1 MRIASSEIRITSC
14 VSPARRT
21 LAVALAIVLAL
32 ALPLPA
38 SSQEPLGPAIKVD
51 VSLLL
56 LEATV
61 KDRSG
66 RILKDL
72 KQDDFLLDADGQPQ
86 SISHFSRDQLP
97 LAVALVLDL
106 SGSIEPFLRP
116 LRYATLSALKS
127 LKPEDQVALFT
138 FTDNAQLRVPL
149 TRDKRDVSDQIEN
162 LLAGGSTN
170 INQGLYDAAQYLRR
184 EAPAARR
191 VIILISDNVATAASV
206 NSDAVIEQAL
216 EADAAIYSIKVP
228 GRNPPEAKVMAKLL
242 GRSSDVR
249 KMTSE
254 TGGEMFDMEK
264 EGSLFLSLQTLIER
278 LKTRYTSSFYPA
290 QQGQAAGFHR
300 INLRLH
306 PTFGGKGRD
315 YSVVTKTG
323 YFVSPSRASSR

>member
-1 MRIASSEIRITSC
+1 MRIANSELRITSC

-21 LAVALAIVLAL
+21 LAVFLAIVLTV
-32 ALPLPA
+32 ALPVHA
-38 SSQEPLGPAIKVD
+38 AAQEPLGPAIKVD

-138 FTDNAQLRVPL
+138 FTDNAELRVPL

-278 LKTRYTSSFYPA
+278 LKTRYTIGFYPA

-306 PTFGGKGRD
+306 PSFGGKGHD

-323 YFVSPSRASSR
+323 YFVSSSRASSR

>member
-1 MRIASSEIRITSC
+1 MF
-14 VSPARRT
+14 
-21 LAVALAIVLAL
+21 LAIALTL
-32 ALPLPA
+32 ALPAPA
-38 SSQEPLGPAIKVD
+38 QEPLGPAIKVD
-51 VSLLL
+51 VNLLL

-72 KQDDFLLDADGQPQ
+72 KQDDFLLDTDGQPQ

-138 FTDNAQLRVPL
+138 FTDNAELRVPL
-149 TRDKRDVSDQIEN
+149 TRDKRDVSDQIED

-184 EAPAARR
+184 QAPAARR
-191 VIILISDNVATAASV
+191 VIVLISDNVPTAASV
-206 NSDAVIEQAL
+206 NHDAVIEEAL

-228 GRNPPEAKVMAKLL
+228 GRNPPEARLTAKIL

-264 EGSLFLSLQTLIER
+264 EGSLFLTLQTLIER
-278 LKTRYTSSFYPA
+278 LKTRYTIGFYPA

-300 INLRLH
+300 ISLRLH
-306 PTFGGKGRD
+306 PSFGGKGSD
-315 YSVVTKTG
+315 YSIATKTG
-323 YFVSPSRASSR
+323 YYVSPSRASSR

>member
-1 MRIASSEIRITSC
+1 MPSFEFRISRF
-14 VSPARRT
+14 VSHARRV
-21 LAVALAIVLAL
+21 LAAGLAL
-32 ALPLPA
+32 ALTLTAPPLVPA
-38 SSQEPLGPAIKVD
+38 QEPLGPAIKVD
-51 VSLLL
+51 VNLLL

-138 FTDNAQLRVPL
+138 FTDSAQLRVPL

-206 NSDAVIEQAL
+206 NHDAVIQQAL

-228 GRNPPEAKVMAKLL
+228 GRNPPEAKVMAKML

-278 LKTRYTSSFYPA
+278 LKTRYTIGFYPA
-290 QQGQAAGFHR
+290 QQGQTAGFHR